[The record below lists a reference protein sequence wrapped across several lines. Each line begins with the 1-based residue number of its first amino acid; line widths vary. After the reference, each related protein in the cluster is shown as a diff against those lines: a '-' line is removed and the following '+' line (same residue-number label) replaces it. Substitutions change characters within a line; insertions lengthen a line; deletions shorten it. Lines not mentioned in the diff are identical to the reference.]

1 MFGSREQGAREIY
14 RTLKT
19 GGKAVVTSWRFV
31 GWLPILKA
39 VQAVIM
45 PDKKRFE
52 SALMEEW
59 RREDVL
65 VGCLC
70 GGGFSRE
77 HVVVKEIETAIWG
90 EETRLDE
97 WMGNFAATMGLL
109 AGESMTEGEKGLL
122 EGALRALWEGRRDEF
137 FIKGDTE
144 GSFGVRMVALIGV
157 AKR

>member
-14 RTLKT
+14 RSLKT
-19 GGKAVVTSWRFV
+19 DGKAVVTSWRFV
-31 GWLPILKA
+31 GWLPILRA
-39 VQAVIM
+39 VQAVMM
-45 PDKKRFE
+45 PGRKRFE

-70 GGGFSRE
+70 GGGFRRE
-77 HVVVKEIETAIWG
+77 HVLVKEIETAIWG
-90 EETRLDE
+90 EESRLDE

-109 AGESMTEGEKGLL
+109 AGESMTDGEKGLL
-122 EGALRALWEGRRDEF
+122 EGGLRALWEGRREEF
-137 FIKGDTE
+137 FIKGDKE
-144 GSFGVRMVALIGV
+144 GSFGVRMVALVGV